1 MSHPRRRGR
10 ALKELR
16 SVRDIIAKIG
26 GDEGNGPIAALT
38 STPEKPRK
46 TQHVTNW
53 KTEDRLPAD
62 TFLVVSA
69 KLAELGY
76 RASPELWGIT
86 PVEQE

>member
-10 ALKELR
+10 VLNELGSAR
-16 SVRDIIAKIG
+16 AIIAAIG

-38 STPEKPRK
+38 GRK

-62 TFLVVSA
+62 TFLIVSA

>member
-10 ALKELR
+10 ALNELDSAR
-16 SVRDIIAKIG
+16 AIIAAIG

-38 STPEKPRK
+38 GRK

-62 TFLVVSA
+62 TFLIVSA

-86 PVEQE
+86 PVDP

>member
-1 MSHPRRRGR
+1 MSHPRRRSR
-10 ALKELR
+10 ALDELM
-16 SVRDIIAKIG
+16 SVRDIIAAIG

-38 STPEKPRK
+38 GRK

-53 KTEDRLPAD
+53 KTEGRLPAD

-86 PVEQE
+86 TPPSK

>member
-10 ALKELR
+10 ALDELS

-26 GDEGNGPIAALT
+26 GEDGNGPIAALT
-38 STPEKPRK
+38 GRK

-53 KTEDRLPAD
+53 KTEGRLPAD

-69 KLAELGY
+69 RLAELGY
-76 RASPELWGIT
+76 RASPALWGIT
-86 PVEQE
+86 EP